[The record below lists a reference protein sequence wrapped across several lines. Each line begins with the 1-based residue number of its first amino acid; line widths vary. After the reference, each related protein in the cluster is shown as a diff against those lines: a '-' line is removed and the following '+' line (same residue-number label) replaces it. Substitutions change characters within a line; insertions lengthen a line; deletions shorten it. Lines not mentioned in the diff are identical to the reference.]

1 MKKKC
6 SDLEILEKGII
17 QEVSLEEMKKFKL
30 FHLGVLPGK
39 EIWCKFKSP
48 FGSPIAYQV
57 DGCVF
62 ALRREDAMNIEV
74 EV

>member
-1 MKKKC
+1 
-6 SDLEILEKGII
+6 
-17 QEVSLEEMKKFKL
+17 MKKFKL